1 MLGIPG
7 FLTCVMQVDSL
18 YIRTEVC
25 TCSFSLFFSFNLN
38 FYLLTL
44 HPPHCLP
51 PGHPL
56 SFLLPFLLFS
66 SERVGSPRYPLTLA
80 LLVSARLV
88 AFPPTEAK
96 QGSPAKP
103 TYPMYRQQ
111 LLGQPSFQSLRT
123 HMTTKLHICYICV
136 GRLRCSLCMRFD
148 WVQLFFGL
156 PAVLIPSLFSLLLA
170 PCSSKLR
177 TISFSIYSTVSVY
190 VRERELVLG
199 SHP

>member
-1 MLGIPG
+1 MYFNISLLHSGLLFIVCCWAWTTNQSMICFSSARTTVSRGCNPMLGIPG

-103 TYPMYRQQ
+103 TYPMYRQ
-111 LLGQPSFQSLRT
+111 
-123 HMTTKLHICYICV
+123 
-136 GRLRCSLCMRFD
+136 
-148 WVQLFFGL
+148 
-156 PAVLIPSLFSLLLA
+156 
-170 PCSSKLR
+170 
-177 TISFSIYSTVSVY
+177 
-190 VRERELVLG
+190 
-199 SHP
+199 